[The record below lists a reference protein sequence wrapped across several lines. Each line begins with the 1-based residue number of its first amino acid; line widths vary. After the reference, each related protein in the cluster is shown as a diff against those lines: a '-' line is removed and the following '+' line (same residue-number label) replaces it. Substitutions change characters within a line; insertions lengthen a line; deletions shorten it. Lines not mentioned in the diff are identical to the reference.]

1 MERGGFRSFCG
12 NRCHSNHYKSVI
24 FCRFQKNSYLCG
36 PLTGSGAVGSA
47 RVWGARGR
55 WFESSLPDKSKNNR
69 QNFWR
74 LFSFAKPYVFADEK
88 LKKGVSSANRAVF
101 ADETCNHRLVLLPPC
116 SHPVPSPCS
125 PVPYPLPC
133 NPAQCP
139 RIIPYPT
146 KERVATEMRTL
157 EAASGPKTSARP
169 ARRALSQAR
178 RVAPVVKTSSA
189 RRI

>member
-69 QNFWR
+69 QIFWR
-74 LFSFAKPYVFADEK
+74 LFSSAKPYVFADEK

-101 ADETCNHRLVLLPPC
+101 ADETCSHRPVLLPPC
-116 SHPVPSPCS
+116 APTPCPSPCG
-125 PVPYPLPC
+125 PVPLTPSLQPRTVPPYSA
-133 NPAQCP
+133 PASSPIRRKRGSRP
-139 RIIPYPT
+139 RC
-146 KERVATEMRTL
+146 
-157 EAASGPKTSARP
+157 GP
-169 ARRALSQAR
+169 
-178 RVAPVVKTSSA
+178 
-189 RRI
+189 

>member
-69 QNFWR
+69 QIFWR
-74 LFSFAKPYVFADEK
+74 LFSSAKPYVFADEK

-101 ADETCNHRLVLLPPC
+101 ADETCSRRPVRAFALRPHPALPPC
-116 SHPVPSPCS
+116 ALALRP
-125 PVPYPLPC
+125 
-133 NPAQCP
+133 
-139 RIIPYPT
+139 
-146 KERVATEMRTL
+146 RTL
-157 EAASGPKTSARP
+157 PPSLQPRTVPPHRAPASSPIRRKRGSQPICGP
-169 ARRALSQAR
+169 
-178 RVAPVVKTSSA
+178 
-189 RRI
+189 